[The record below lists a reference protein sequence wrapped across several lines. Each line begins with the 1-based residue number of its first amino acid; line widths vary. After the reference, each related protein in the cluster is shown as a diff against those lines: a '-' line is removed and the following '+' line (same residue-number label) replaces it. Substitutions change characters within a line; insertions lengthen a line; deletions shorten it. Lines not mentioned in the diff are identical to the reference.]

1 MGRARGLAGRWKD
14 DGCSPYQIPG
24 LVRLEARRSSPPR
37 ARARCCAQ
45 DMGRRLWEGGR
56 RGQRLDGDAGS
67 CAIGAGARHGA
78 EAGAGV
84 IPDHCHHRDTIDKAI
99 VLMGCSGFHF
109 SGRRRCL
116 GHFSALG
123 EGSGWA
129 GGGRAGAQAGW
140 WCSFAYG
147 MEIRRGG
154 GVGVVGLGAVKAG
167 ARAGSGCG
175 RRR

>member
-1 MGRARGLAGRWKD
+1 MEGRQ

-24 LVRLEARRSSPPR
+24 LVGLEARRSSPPR
-37 ARARCCAQ
+37 ARARRCTQ

-67 CAIGAGARHGA
+67 CAVGAGARHGA

-99 VLMGCSGFHF
+99 VLTGCSGVHF
-109 SGRRRCL
+109 SGGSWCL

-123 EGSGWA
+123 EGSGGR
-129 GGGRAGAQAGW
+129 GGAAQAGW
-140 WCSFAYG
+140 RRSFACG
-147 MEIRRGG
+147 MEIRRGS
-154 GVGVVGLGAVKAG
+154 VGVVGLGAVKAG
-167 ARAGSGCG
+167 GRAGSGCG